1 MILKSRELEVIEN
14 NPFQNDVLGR
24 KESGEA
30 LKEFVLSANDSVVV
44 CIDAPWG
51 QGKTTFLR
59 MWEQDLKNNDI
70 TFYSEEGEN
79 DVKSMV
85 FQVEKCDPKQNEP
98 DYCKS
103 DDEINDYIKD
113 MQVQLLLVE

>member
-1 MILKSRELEVIEN
+1 MYKLWIAEDYYFDIFC
-14 NPFQNDVLGR
+14 P
-24 KESGEA
+24 
-30 LKEFVLSANDSVVV
+30 
-44 CIDAPWG
+44 
-51 QGKTTFLR
+51 
-59 MWEQDLKNNDI
+59 DLKNNDI